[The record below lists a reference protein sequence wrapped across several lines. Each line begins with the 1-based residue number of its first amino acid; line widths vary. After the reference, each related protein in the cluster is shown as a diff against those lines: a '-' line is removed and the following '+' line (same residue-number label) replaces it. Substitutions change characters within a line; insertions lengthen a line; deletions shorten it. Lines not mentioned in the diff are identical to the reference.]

1 MAGRGNIA
9 NLRPFAK
16 GEARA
21 RDAGRAGGLR
31 SAAVRAD
38 RRDFVEWAKRNG
50 DVVFRM
56 IHKMA
61 MRGNLAAV
69 NLLSETKG
77 GSGG

>member
-1 MAGRGNIA
+1 MAGRGNTA

-16 GEARA
+16 GDERA

-31 SAAVRAD
+31 SAAVRAE
-38 RRDFVEWAKRNG
+38 RRDFSKWAKRNG
-50 DVVFRM
+50 EKVFRV

-61 MRGNLAAV
+61 KRGNLAAV
-69 NLLSETKG
+69 KLLSETKG

>member
-1 MAGRGNIA
+1 MAGRGNTA

-31 SAAVRAD
+31 SAAVRAE
-38 RRDFVEWAKRNG
+38 RRDFAEWAKRNG
-50 DVVFRM
+50 EKVFRM

-61 MRGNLAAV
+61 TRGNLAAV
-69 NLLSETKG
+69 KLLSETKG